1 MVSTIG
7 QVEIPLSKKKLL
19 QMLIGSLAFVALG
32 LWLVFNPP
40 TNGRYAH
47 ANPIFAFVIG
57 AISILFFAP
66 AFIFIAKKL
75 YENKPGLIIDN
86 IGITDNSHGVSA
98 GLIVWSDIEKIYE
111 VQINKQKIIIIEVK
125 NPQEYIDKQLS
136 YLKRKLMLF
145 GINMY
150 GTPLSITSNTLQ
162 IKHDELVLILNN
174 TLKAKQP

>member
-7 QVEIPLSKKKLL
+7 HVEIPLSKKKLAL
-19 QMLIGSLAFVALG
+19 MLIGSLAFVALG

-40 TNGRYAH
+40 IGGRYGH
-47 ANPIFAFVIG
+47 CTPIVAFITG
-57 AISILFFAP
+57 GILIIFSAP
-66 AFIFIAKKL
+66 IFIFIAKKL
-75 YENKPGLIIDN
+75 YDNKPGLIIDN
-86 IGITDNSHGVSA
+86 IGITDNSNGVSA
-98 GLIVWSDIEKIYE
+98 GLIVWSDIEKIYD

-145 GINMY
+145 GLNMY

-162 IKHDELVLILNN
+162 IKHDELMLILNN
-174 TLKAKQP
+174 TLKAKQS